1 MDHAFMEERDCLS
14 CRGEQHYFSINAR
27 EYEGQLQKKKYITKS
42 ERVKF
47 NKNPLKYKNT
57 FYDPIGQLGHT
68 TIGMHS
74 IKLTEAIP
82 ANEPPSRDLRYK
94 RQTISDNMKLK

>member
-1 MDHAFMEERDCLS
+1 MSRRTTLFLNKCKRIW
-14 CRGEQHYFSINAR
+14 RTVT
-27 EYEGQLQKKKYITKS
+27 KKKYITKS

-47 NKNPLKYKNT
+47 NKNPLKYKDT